1 MNSALH
7 TSTERF
13 WHYNERKQIFSS
25 VHFFESTIMLL
36 GLYVVEK
43 INPQMVGIYR
53 LKFNRIHNNIKTNVT
68 TTIRK
73 KKSSKCLVLRV
84 PILSHVKEGNETFL
98 SSK

>member
-36 GLYVVEK
+36 GLYVEK

-53 LKFNRIHNNIKTNVT
+53 LKFNRIHNNIKTNES

-73 KKSSKCLVLRV
+73 KIIKIPCIACAYLE
-84 PILSHVKEGNETFL
+84 PC
-98 SSK
+98 